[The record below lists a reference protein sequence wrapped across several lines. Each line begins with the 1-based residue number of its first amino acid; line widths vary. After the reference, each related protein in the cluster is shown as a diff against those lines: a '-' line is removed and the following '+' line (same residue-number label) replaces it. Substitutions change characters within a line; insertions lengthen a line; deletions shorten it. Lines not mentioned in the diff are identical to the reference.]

1 MIIARLNDGAAGVR
15 PVYSARFG
23 CRIRTR
29 NIIKAAATDECFA
42 QIGETPQIDEKQ
54 KFDQEKLWI
63 LKFIP
68 EN

>member
-1 MIIARLNDGAAGVR
+1 MIIARLNDGAAGVQ
-15 PVYSARFG
+15 PAYFARFG
-23 CRIRTR
+23 RKIRTR
-29 NIIKAAATDECFA
+29 NIIKAAAMDECFA
-42 QIGETPQIDEKQ
+42 QIGETQQIDKKQ